1 MKWKTQR
8 RRNASGS
15 SFSLFDVM
23 TTTGRSFATI
33 SSPVSGIDEAHAVE
47 LVEQVVRELEVR
59 LVDLVDEEDDALVGR
74 EARGRAGRA

>member
-23 TTTGRSFATI
+23 IDDRALLRDDLVAGL
-33 SSPVSGIDEAHAVE
+33 GDDEAHPIE

-59 LVDLVDEEDDALVGR
+59 LVDLVDEEDDALR
-74 EARGRAGRA
+74 PT

>member
-23 TTTGRSFATI
+23 MTTGRSFATT
-33 SSPVSGIDEAHAVE
+33 SSPVSRDDEAHAIE

-59 LVDLVDEEDDALVGR
+59 LVDLVDEEDDALRRR
-74 EARGRAGRA
+74 ERAAERARA